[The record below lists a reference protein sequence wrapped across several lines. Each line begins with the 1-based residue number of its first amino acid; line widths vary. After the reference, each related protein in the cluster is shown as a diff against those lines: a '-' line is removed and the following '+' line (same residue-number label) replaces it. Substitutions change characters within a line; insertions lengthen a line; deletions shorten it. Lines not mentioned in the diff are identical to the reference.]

1 MRLIFIIAI
10 GALKFITVPVLLAS
24 VAALGAFARGVGR
37 INNLKWKPYLIGAAY
52 PVVSKLVLG
61 KGAIALTSANIVMG
75 ISQFCLLYTSD
86 AADE

>member
-24 VAALGAFARGVGR
+24 VAALGALPRSIGW

-52 PVVSKLVLG
+52 PIIPKLVLG

-75 ISQFCLLYTSD
+75 ISQFVIDNEFFNLF
-86 AADE
+86 